1 MGSGEGVAAAPPG
14 RSVLV
19 SDAMKA
25 VVQRR
30 YGAPEVLA
38 VGQVDTPVAGSGE
51 ALVRVRASTVS
62 TAQMALRKG
71 RPLFARLL
79 TGMRRPKEAVP
90 GSELAGEV
98 VATGT
103 GVASVQA
110 GDRIVAATGA
120 GFGAHAEYAR
130 VPAEALATIP
140 ADVSDEEAVA
150 IGEGGLVALPFL
162 RDTAGLRPGQ
172 RVLINGAAGSV
183 GSAAVQLAKHLGADV
198 TAVCSA
204 RSSELVSSLAADRV
218 IDYAVTDFTRSGE
231 RYDVIFD
238 AAGKSSF
245 GRSRAVLED
254 GGIYMTT
261 VIGLR
266 IVPQMF
272 WTSRFGRKRAAI
284 TFTGLRKPPDKG
296 RDLRYLMELA
306 AAGQIRAVIDRRYP
320 LEDSV
325 EAHRYVESGHKQG
338 AVVLT
343 V

>member
-1 MGSGEGVAAAPPG
+1 
-14 RSVLV
+14 
-19 SDAMKA
+19 MKA

-30 YGAPEVLA
+30 YGPPDVLS
-38 VGQVDTPVAGSGE
+38 VERIDTPTAGPDE
-51 ALVRVRASTVS
+51 ALVEVRASTVS

-79 TGMRRPKEAVP
+79 TGLRQPKEAVP

-98 VATGT
+98 VALGERVT
-103 GVASVQA
+103 GVRV

-120 GFGAHAEYAR
+120 GFGAHAEYAS
-130 VPAEALATIP
+130 VPADALATIP
-140 ADVSDEEAVA
+140 AGISDEEAVA

-162 RDTAGLRPGQ
+162 RDTAGLTAGQ

-183 GSAAVQLAKHLGADV
+183 GSAAVQLARHLGADV
-198 TAVCSA
+198 TAVCGA
-204 RSSELVSSLAADRV
+204 RSADLARSLGADRV
-218 IDYAVTDFTRSGE
+218 IDYTVEDFTRSAE
-231 RYDVIFD
+231 RYDVVFD

-245 GRSRAVLED
+245 SRAAAVLKD

-266 IVPQMF
+266 IVPLMA

-284 TFTGLRKPPDKG
+284 TFTGLRKPAAKG
-296 RDLRYLMELA
+296 ADLRLLMGLA
-306 AAGQIRAVIDRRYP
+306 EAKAIRAVIDRRYP
-320 LEDSV
+320 LDASV
-325 EAHRYVESGHKQG
+325 EAHRYVEGGHKQG